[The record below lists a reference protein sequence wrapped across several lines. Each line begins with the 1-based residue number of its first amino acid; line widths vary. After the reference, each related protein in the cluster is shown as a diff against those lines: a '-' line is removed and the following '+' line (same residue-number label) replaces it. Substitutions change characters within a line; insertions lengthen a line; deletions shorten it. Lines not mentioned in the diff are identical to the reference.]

1 MLAVWLQQLLNG
13 VMIGSVYALVAIGL
27 TMVYGVLRILHFA
40 HGAVYTL
47 AAYAAVLLLLLRFP
61 LVVAIPLAMLGAACA
76 GVVIEFVVYRP
87 LRGASPLVPL
97 ISGVAL
103 YFLAEDLFRHLGGA
117 YSRPFPAGGEPAVY
131 SVGSVVVS
139 STQMLVFAV
148 VLVLVTALRLFIGR
162 TRAGLAMEA
171 IAQDATMAAA
181 CGIPVN
187 RIISLN
193 FAIGSAL
200 AGAAGILI
208 GLYFNAIFPTMG
220 IKAVEKAFA
229 VVILGGLGSVGGS
242 ILAAMLLGVGES
254 LVIGFLDLPLARDAM
269 AFVLL
274 LLVLIFR
281 PTGLFGLR
289 VAKV

>member
-47 AAYAAVLLLLLRFP
+47 AAYVAVLLLLLRVP
-61 LVVAIPLAMLGAACA
+61 LVVAIPVAMLGAAVA
-76 GVVIEFVVYRP
+76 GVVIELLVYRP

-103 YFLAEDLFRHLGGA
+103 YFLAEDVFRHLGGA
-117 YSRPFPAGGEPAVY
+117 YSRPFPVGGEPAVY

-139 STQMLVFAV
+139 STQMLVFGV
-148 VLVLVTALRLFIGR
+148 VLVLVTALRLFIAR

-187 RIISLN
+187 RIVGLN
-193 FAIGSAL
+193 FAVGSAL

-208 GLYFNAIFPTMG
+208 GLYFNAVFPTMG

-281 PTGLFGLR
+281 PRGLFGLR
-289 VAKV
+289 AAKV